1 MHLSLTKYS
10 LRVFLISSI
19 LVNMYSL
26 DLLDYDSSVE
36 IGHKHL
42 TKILEFLLDTTCD
55 YENGRIQFIYCQ
67 PSTQSRQMVI
77 LHSLAW
83 SI

>member
-1 MHLSLTKYS
+1 MHLSLTKYA

-19 LVNMYSL
+19 LVILYSL
-26 DLLDYDSSVE
+26 YLLDYGSSVE

-55 YENGRIQFIYCQ
+55 YENGRILFIYCQ
-67 PSTQSRQMVI
+67 TSTQSTQMVT
-77 LHSLAW
+77 LYSLAS